1 MSKRKQN
8 KPDFKS
14 WVATEALKGE
24 QTVTELASRFGV
36 HPKMIRSTSGSAP
49 CWTGP
54 RIYSSVAAERRRRRS
69 LRKRSRSF
77 TRRSVSWLSPMIF
90 CRESSSPGPGS
101 EETDGGSIPSAAQRG
116 RAVQPAVDP
125 ALDLPL
131 QTSGRD
137 AAEPD
142 ALDDEERQLGIRCVG
157 AAIRNRRAVVG
168 AVSVT
173 SPKHRFLDSRL
184 PILADLVTATA
195 AQISLSIERG

>member
-1 MSKRKQN
+1 
-8 KPDFKS
+8 
-14 WVATEALKGE
+14 
-24 QTVTELASRFGV
+24 
-36 HPKMIRSTSGSAP
+36 
-49 CWTGP
+49 
-54 RIYSSVAAERRRRRS
+54 
-69 LRKRSRSF
+69 
-77 TRRSVSWLSPMIF
+77 MIF

-101 EETDGGSIPSAAQRG
+101 EETDDGSIPSAAQRG
-116 RAVQPAVDP
+116 LAVQPAVAP

-137 AAEPD
+137 AAEHD

-157 AAIRNRRAVVG
+157 AAIRNSRAVVG